1 MVIAQCGESFIP
13 IYDGVSRVMHAYADN
28 LSARGHEV
36 CVIVPHYPVEHPE
49 TFNYRIIDYSA
60 FQFTKKWPYRAGIA
74 PLDRHFMEEIKNVD
88 FDLVHVHGPGTAGLL
103 GIELAKR
110 RHIPLIGTFH
120 TKFYDDILAVT
131 NSKTMAKFGSEIV
144 AKFYDA
150 CDEIWAVSENAAQT
164 LRSYGA
170 KKEIKI
176 MPNGT
181 DHRILQKDKVP
192 QVIERYNIN
201 TNVPVLLFTGRI
213 TFEKNLKR
221 ILQACSLLKKDGF
234 DFRLLMVGMGP
245 DFDGVKKL
253 AEELDVSDK
262 LSMLGFIDNTVTL
275 DCLYS
280 IADLFVF
287 PSIFDTSGLVIREAA
302 AMKTPSLVVKGSGAG
317 ECIIP
322 GQNGLVTQD
331 DEREIADCIKGF
343 FALSE
348 AERLAIGDNAR
359 RTIAVPWDGEIMDN
373 VIANYQDAVERF
385 KR

>member
-13 IYDGVSRVMHAYADN
+13 VYDGVSRVMHAYADN

-36 CVIVPHYPVEHPE
+36 CVIVPRYPVEHVE

-60 FQFTKKWPYRAGIA
+60 FKFTKKWPYRAGIA
-74 PLDRHFMEEIKNVD
+74 PLDRHFMQEIKNTD
-88 FDLVHVHGPGTAGLL
+88 FDLVHIHGPGTAGFI
-103 GIELAKR
+103 GMEIAKR

-131 NSKTMAKFGSEIV
+131 NSKAMAKLGSEIV
-144 AKFYDA
+144 AKFYDT
-150 CDEIWAVSENAAQT
+150 CDEIWAVSENAAET

-170 KKEIKI
+170 KNAIKI

-181 DHRILQKDKVP
+181 DHRVLHEDKVP
-192 QVIERYNIN
+192 EVIERYSIR
-201 TNVPVLLFTGRI
+201 TDVPVLLFTGRI
-213 TFEKNLKR
+213 TFEKNIKR

-234 DFRLLMVGMGP
+234 DFQLLMVGMGP
-245 DFDGVKKL
+245 DFDGVKTMA
-253 AEELDVSDK
+253 AELGISDK
-262 LSMLGFIDNTVTL
+262 LKMLGFIDNTVTL

-280 IADLFVF
+280 ISDLFVF

-322 GQNGLVTQD
+322 GENGLVTKD
-331 DEREIADCIKGF
+331 DEREIADCIKNY
-343 FALSE
+343 FAMEKSE
-348 AERLAIGDNAR
+348 REAIGDCAR
-359 RTIAVPWDGEIMDN
+359 RTIALPWDGEIMDN
-373 VIANYQDAVERF
+373 VIANYQDAIERF